1 MQAGDRD
8 EFEEQLAILCAG
20 FNLPV
25 TAHRKHAYFAGLAK
39 MSLAQF
45 ARCVEYALTDD
56 GPDELPTSKGIWRL
70 HHELQRPRA
79 NVPTLPPKEDPDHL
93 EYFANR
99 LMLDVWFDRGWFGS
113 VGTFKPAYGMVDCKA
128 SPLLL
133 TLLGEKR
140 RVVDW
145 YMGPVRER
153 DPLAT
158 PVAFVREFE
167 RAFGKHL
174 EISANVRRRWDAFC
188 EIPVHSGPFPAYMA
202 RELIPSLRSETLEIA

>member
-1 MQAGDRD
+1 MQVAERN

-20 FNLPV
+20 FNVPA
-25 TAHRKHAYFAGLAK
+25 TAHRRHAYFTGLAK

-45 ARCVEYALTDD
+45 TRCVEHALTEE
-56 GPDELPTSKGIWRL
+56 GPEDLPTAKGIWRI
-70 HHELQRPRA
+70 HRDIRRA
-79 NVPTLPPKEDPDHL
+79 PHMQAAVKKEDPDHL

-99 LMLDVWFDRGWFGS
+99 LMLDLWFDLGGFGS

-145 YMGPVRER
+145 YAGPVREG
-153 DPLAT
+153 DALAT
-158 PVAFVREFE
+158 PAAFVREFE
-167 RAFGKHL
+167 RAFAKHVTV
-174 EISANVRRRWDAFC
+174 SPAVRRKWQSMC
-188 EIPVHSGPFPAYMA
+188 EFPGNALPFPPTMA
-202 RELIPSLRSETLEIA
+202 RELNPTLRSDNMGIPA